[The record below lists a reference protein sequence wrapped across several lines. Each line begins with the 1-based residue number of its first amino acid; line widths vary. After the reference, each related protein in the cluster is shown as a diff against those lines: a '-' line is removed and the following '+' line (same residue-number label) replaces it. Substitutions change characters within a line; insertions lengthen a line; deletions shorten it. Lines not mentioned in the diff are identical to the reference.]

1 MVRSALACVAL
12 SLAAGLTL
20 LGPGACG
27 DGVPP
32 RDASSPPTHDAPS
45 PPTSDAAA
53 PAGDPSLPEEVR
65 GLVKPWQTVKPE
77 WVREA
82 SVIVVGRGSLI
93 NGPCVPVGDGG
104 LLMPLLEQFEVQQ
117 VLKGTVRAR
126 QVILRFGSLTGLPY
140 LVEGRTYLVFL
151 TPDADDLAGLAKPGG
166 VGAVG
171 PRDAVLAVVDLAETE
186 DEARARAVTATR
198 SGEFGGFRFTPA
210 RWAELRSAA
219 KPDLRQEARLIAFL
233 EHVVLRP
240 GRRLADIRAYLGEPD
255 VQHGPA
261 EAKYY
266 LNIEAS
272 TGGGDGQIHS
282 ELDLRFHADGTLA
295 GYEVEPRR
303 RKQVGPGQYADDAI
317 GPEER
322 ERLGLRHVAE
332 FVPEGKP
339 QAP

>member
-12 SLAAGLTL
+12 ALAAGLAV
-20 LGPGACG
+20 LGSGACG

-32 RDASSPPTHDAPS
+32 RDASSPPTPDAPS
-45 PPTSDAAA
+45 PPTPDAAA
-53 PAGDPSLPEEVR
+53 PAGAAPVPEEVR
-65 GLVKPWQTVKPE
+65 EFVKPWQTVKPE
-77 WVREA
+77 WVRDA
-82 SVIVVGRGSLI
+82 SVIVVGRGSYI
-93 NGPCVPVGDGG
+93 HGPHVDLDDGRFVTPI
-104 LLMPLLEQFEVQQ
+104 LPRFEVQQ

-171 PRDAVLAVVDLAETE
+171 PGEAVLAVVDLAETE

-210 RWAELRSAA
+210 WWAELRSAA
-219 KPDLRQEARLIAFL
+219 KPDLEAEARLVAFL

-282 ELDLRFHADGTLA
+282 ELALRFHADGSLA

-303 RKQVGPGQYADDAI
+303 HRRVGPGQYADDAL
-317 GPEER
+317 GPEDLA
-322 ERLGLRHVAE
+322 RLGLRHVVE
-332 FVPEGKP
+332 SFPEGKTG
-339 QAP
+339 AP